1 MQVKSI
7 DSQYSSPNFGI
18 KYINPRS
25 WNPSILDA
33 LMKSDIVK
41 QIDRK
46 YPNASVTYDCFLGHH
61 SKCFYTLDFNLNNTI
76 KPQIQATK
84 FFKLIDEI
92 KTTSLKDLEKN
103 FIDEVERRNTREQQV
118 ENIYKAAEEANAGL
132 IKEKHKKRNTK
143 NLFVRFINLFK

>member
-46 YPNASVTYDCFLGHH
+46 YPNASVTYNCFGYH
-61 SKCFYTLDFNLNNTI
+61 SKCFYTLDFNLNNI
-76 KPQIQATK
+76 KKPQFLATK

-92 KTTSLKDLEKN
+92 RTTSIIDLEKN
-103 FIDEVERRNTREQQV
+103 FIDEVERRNTIEQQV

-132 IKEKHKKRNTK
+132 IEEKHEKRNTK

>member
-7 DSQYSSPNFGI
+7 DSKYSSPNFGI

-33 LMKSDIVK
+33 LMKSDLVK

-46 YPNASVTYDCFLGHH
+46 YPNASVTYDCFFGD
-61 SKCFYTLDFNLNNTI
+61 YTLDFNLNNII
-76 KPQIQATK
+76 KPQILETK

-92 KTTSLKDLEKN
+92 RTTSLKDLEKN

-132 IKEKHKKRNTK
+132 IEEKHEKRNTK